1 MADIDIEAPADEG
14 PALSNAIM
22 ALIAD
27 RAWQQVIS
35 SHEKFEASEGGTAEE
50 VVTSI
55 EIPAL
60 RKNSKVK
67 ITTLVTFTNSGTS
80 KTMRYRYGGTGLDG
94 TAIATAAF
102 GTGSGGLDMRIICNQ
117 DDTSEQK
124 CYAGTN
130 GLGSSA
136 VGIVTSTVDT
146 SEPSTLYLTVQRQ
159 AGTDNFSI
167 VGYFVEILYG
177 QE

>member
-35 SHEKFEASEGGTAEE
+35 SHEKFHASEGGTAEE

-67 ITTLVTFTNSGTS
+67 ISTFVTFNNSGTA
-80 KTMRYRYGGTGLDG
+80 KTLRYRYGGDGLDG
-94 TAIATAAF
+94 TAIATSVF
-102 GTGSGGLDMRIICNQ
+102 GTGSGGLDIRIIQNQ
-117 DDTSEQK
+117 GDTSLQK

-130 GLGSSA
+130 GIGSSSL
-136 VGIVTSTVDT
+136 GLVTSTIDT
-146 SEPSTLYLTVQRQ
+146 SEPSTVYLTVQRQ
-159 AGTDNFSI
+159 SGTDSFTIDS
-167 VGYFVEILYG
+167 YFVEILYG